1 MLGRMPADREMLEA
15 EIAADVRAMN
25 AESDQI
31 GRLFASRHDVAAN
44 DFRALLYVM
53 VAETEGRPLT
63 AGELRKR
70 MGMSGAAITYLVERM
85 IVSGHFL
92 RESDPKDRRKVILRV
107 AEHGVSV
114 ARGSSRRWASRPAP
128 RWPRCP
134 TPTSSPHTARSARSS
149 RPCAAS
155 AAGCRTALP
164 PIDVAGARSGRR
176 LAGWTPR

>member
-114 ARGSSRRWASRPAP
+114 ARGFF
-128 RWPRCP
+128 
-134 TPTSSPHTARSARSS
+134 TPLGEQT
-149 RPCAAS
+149 S
-155 AAGCRTALP
+155 AALAPLSDSDLVAAHRAFGAL
-164 PIDVAGARSGRR
+164 IEAMRGFRSR
-176 LAGWTPR
+176 LQDSPAAD